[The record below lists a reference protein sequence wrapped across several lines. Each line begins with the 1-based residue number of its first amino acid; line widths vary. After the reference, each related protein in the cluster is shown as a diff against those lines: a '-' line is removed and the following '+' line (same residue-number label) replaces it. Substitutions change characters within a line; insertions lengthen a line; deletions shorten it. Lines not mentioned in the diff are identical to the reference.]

1 DRYRVDALLGEGGMG
16 RVWRAHDTLLGRD
29 VAVKEL
35 GTSAARETL
44 RERWLREARAAARLN
59 HVNLVS
65 VYDAGLSDGAPFI
78 VMELGQGG
86 TLRDAGPLADAPMIE
101 SAVPICVGL
110 EHANTAGIV
119 HRDLKPE
126 NVLLARHG
134 GRLVPKLTGLG
145 IARLDGL
152 SRVTTEGQFL
162 GTASYLAPEQAL
174 GGAVDG

>member
-1 DRYRVDALLGEGGMG
+1 MLGTRLQDRYRVDALLGEGGMG

-78 VMELGQGG
+78 VMELVQGG
-86 TLRDAGPLADAPMIE
+86 TLRDAGPLDDAQMIE
-101 SAVPICVGL
+101 IACRICDGL
-110 EHANTAGIV
+110 EHAHAHGIV

-134 GRLVPKLTGLG
+134 GRLVPKLTDLG
-145 IARLDGL
+145 IAPLDGL
-152 SRVTTEGQFL
+152 SRVTTEGEIL
-162 GTASYLAPEQAL
+162 RTATPPAPA
-174 GGAVDG
+174 